1 VLRPTGPE
9 LAGLAATALVLAP
22 MGGAALLN
30 ALVPGLAYVAGA
42 KRFRST
48 GRAWPGRRTT
58 AALAAL
64 LVLGAATSAVADDR
78 AQASLAWHMAQQ
90 MALLFLVSLGI
101 VAGRPDILV
110 RGRRNPRVRPLGGPA
125 LTAAWLAIVS
135 AQWIV
140 HIPAVLDG
148 LWDRP
153 AALAALHWLLLAV
166 GVAFFGCAFAAV
178 RSGRYHP
185 LVVGLYVVSIMAGT
199 DAIGLWLLFDPNV
212 VYDSYTGT
220 GALADQHRAGAVMF
234 TAGMVPLL
242 AAARIVHRSMWVGS
256 DP

>member
-1 VLRPTGPE
+1 
-9 LAGLAATALVLAP
+9 
-22 MGGAALLN
+22 M
-30 ALVPGLAYVAGA
+30 PGLAYVAGA
-42 KRFRST
+42 ERFRST
-48 GRAWPGRRTT
+48 GRAWPGRRT
-58 AALAAL
+58 ASALAAL

-101 VAGRPDILV
+101 VAGRPDLLV
-110 RGRRNPRVRPLGGPA
+110 RGPRSPRVRPLGGPA

-140 HIPAVLDG
+140 HIPAVLDR

-153 AALAALHWLLLAV
+153 AALAALHWLLLAA
-166 GVAFFGCAFAAV
+166 GVAFFGGAFAAL
-178 RSGRYHP
+178 RSGRHP
-185 LVVGLYVVSIMAGT
+185 LVVALYVVSIMAGT
-199 DAIGLWLLFDPNV
+199 DAIGLWLLFDPKV
-212 VYDSYTGT
+212 VYDSYTGA

-242 AAARIVHRSMWVGS
+242 AGAGIAHRSMSPGQIAFEPQRAGS
-256 DP
+256 DR